1 MRSSRLLSFVL
12 AVALLGLPGLVIG
25 AGSASAAVVAATGIT
40 IDSAPVKQVYGGQ
53 LQVGGRLDYLDPTT
67 GAATPAANQV
77 LHLERRWKGTDA
89 FAEIAAL
96 ATDAGGVAVFDLTA
110 GANADYRLRFDG
122 GAQSA
127 DITLAA
133 SMSEQ
138 RTSKVMRDLGAKEP
152 KDGTKRIV
160 FKGNVNPGYGHK
172 VVKLQRRTCKSCAW
186 KAFDKEKTASNGS
199 WSFVT
204 PTPRNG
210 SWYYRTVAKGNTAFV
225 KSKSPILEVW
235 RY

>member
-12 AVALLGLPGLVIG
+12 AVALLGLPGLVLG
-25 AGSASAAVVAATGIT
+25 AGPASAAVVAATGIT
-40 IDSAPVKQVYGGQ
+40 IHSAPVKQDYGGQ

-77 LHLERRWKGTDA
+77 LHLERRWNGIVA
-89 FAEIAAL
+89 FTEIAAL
-96 ATDAGGVAVFDLTA
+96 TPDAGGLAVFDLTA

-127 DITLAA
+127 DITLAP
-133 SMSEQ
+133 SMSSE

-152 KDGTKRIV
+152 EDGTRRIV
-160 FKGNVNPGYGHK
+160 FKGDVSPGYGHK
-172 VVKLQRRTCKSCAW
+172 VVKLQRKTCQSCAW
-186 KAFDKEKTASNGS
+186 QGFDKERTQGNGS

-204 PTPRNG
+204 PAPRNG
-210 SWYYRTVAKGNTAFV
+210 SWYYRAVARGSTKFV
-225 KSKSPILEVW
+225 KSKSPVLEVW

>member
-12 AVALLGLPGLVIG
+12 AVALLGLPGLVLG
-25 AGSASAAVVAATGIT
+25 AGSASAAVAVQPTLL
-40 IDSAPVKQVYGGQ
+40 IDSGPSPQVYGE
-53 LQVGGRLDYLDPTT
+53 LFQVAGKVEYVDPATQTT
-67 GAATPAANQV
+67 QPAAGQV
-77 LHLERRWKGTDA
+77 LHLERRWNGTDA

-96 ATDAGGVAVFDLTA
+96 TTDASGVAIFDLSA
-110 GANADYRLRFDG
+110 GANATYRLRYDG
-122 GAQSA
+122 
-127 DITLAA
+127 AA
-133 SMSEQ
+133 LSPEVSLNPGMSSE
-138 RTSKVMRDLGAKEP
+138 RASKVMRDLGAKEP
-152 KDGTKRIV
+152 KDGTNRIV

-172 VVKLQRRTCKSCAW
+172 VVKLQRKTCKSCAW
-186 KAFDKEKTASNGS
+186 KSFDKEKTASNGS

-210 SWYYRTVAKGNTAFV
+210 SWYYRTVAKGSTKFV